1 MFQTISS
8 FLPPVLQLGND
19 KTPPVAADTSKPHE
33 TPPTDPAATR
43 RAGEEQEQAVKRL
56 KERKNES
63 FIVVRPPPSKTNHPL
78 NLQVQLVPPSNKD
91 KDGRSSR
98 PSSRHSIDS
107 TVESEVSLS
116 RTASNRSEASLY
128 SSYSST
134 GSFSTLGS
142 TSSTSSGRRMIIPLY
157 NLQAH
162 NVMQNVIVD
171 AGTDAKI
178 AKFMKRGLEVIGL
191 AVLEPIEIWTGGSLE
206 EDGRPRTSFDHA
218 HGFLPPG
225 SSTPTSSAASLAS
238 ENTQERHAPA
248 FVPAPAIASASMSPS
263 GSSSGRPGTPRKFFG
278 KLFSKKK
285 DSPSTSDLTPPVT
298 PTSPV
303 PSLAS
308 ETKLS
313 KRSSL
318 LSAHG
323 HPVIINYAPEFPLQP
338 PVLGIQP
345 TLRSPTVP
353 PRGRP
358 HRYVWV
364 VRKWLKGEPESM
376 LGGMRDRFNEARS
389 GTLAPSGGLE
399 ANVEV
404 RLEWS
409 RGKKRAVEG
418 DRVARKGSR
427 RRSAGESPATPFM
440 ADLQL
445 PQTPM
450 TPTTPMTPAGLA
462 PRARKAW
469 TRARSPG
476 GAGRR
481 SLESARST
489 SPGPAASIT
498 TGESMAQG
506 TQETEED
513 DGEASDPEDSETP
526 WTCTL
531 VVRRLQHAAPQTPTP
546 RSPLADV
553 SDHAQPQSLRVKVAA
568 VVPTPHHPKVVAL
581 LKVPFPLPDVEI
593 ERVAVRRR
601 IVTPAGISR
610 PAPDAVPEAGSGGS
624 GGQKKFWP
632 GAGRENGGGGG
643 SGRPEPGRS
652 AGVVLTAEEIKDVV
666 SCTGLW
672 LVVREGFG
680 GVGRE
685 RRKGDGWRLRG

>member
-1 MFQTISS
+1 MRH
-8 FLPPVLQLGND
+8 LQ
-19 KTPPVAADTSKPHE
+19 
-33 TPPTDPAATR
+33 
-43 RAGEEQEQAVKRL
+43 
-56 KERKNES
+56 S
-63 FIVVRPPPSKTNHPL
+63 FIVVRPPPSKSNHPL

-91 KDGRSSR
+91 KESRSSR

-107 TVESEVSLS
+107 TAESEVSLS
-116 RTASNRSEASLY
+116 RTASNRSETSLY
-128 SSYSST
+128 SSYST

-142 TSSTSSGRRMIIPLY
+142 SSSTSSGRRMIIPLY

-191 AVLEPIEIWTGGSLE
+191 AVLEPIEIWSGGSLE
-206 EDGRPRTSFDHA
+206 DDGRPRTSYDRA
-218 HGFLPPG
+218 GGLQLPG
-225 SSTPTSSAASLAS
+225 STPTSSAVSLAS
-238 ENTQERHAPA
+238 QNTQDHPIVAP
-248 FVPAPAIASASMSPS
+248 PPPPTISTPPTS
-263 GSSSGRPGTPRKFFG
+263 SSSGRPGTPRKFFG
-278 KLFSKKK
+278 KLFSSKKK
-285 DSPSTSDLTPPVT
+285 ESPSASNLTPPTT
-298 PTSPV
+298 PASPV
-303 PSLAS
+303 PSLTA
-308 ETKLS
+308 EARIS

-323 HPVIINYAPEFPLQP
+323 HPILPGLVPEATLQP

-345 TLRSPTVP
+345 ALRSGAVP

-358 HRYVWV
+358 QKYVWV

-376 LGGMRDRFNEARS
+376 LGGMRDRFNEVRS
-389 GTLAPSGGLE
+389 GTLAPQGGLE

-409 RGKKRAVEG
+409 RGRKRGEAE
-418 DRVARKGSR
+418 RLARKGSR
-427 RRSAGESPATPFM
+427 RRSGQPSSGTPST
-440 ADLQL
+440 ASLQQ

-450 TPTTPMTPAGLA
+450 TPTTPMTPSGLA
-462 PRARKAW
+462 PKARKAR
-469 TRARSPG
+469 TRSQGEGGRPSLDSVRSV
-476 GAGRR
+476 
-481 SLESARST
+481 
-489 SPGPAASIT
+489 SPGPTASIT
-498 TGESMAQG
+498 TGESN
-506 TQETEED
+506 TQENQDD
-513 DGEASDPEDSETP
+513 DGGESDPEDSETP

-531 VVRRLQHAAPQTPTP
+531 VVRRLHSHAAVNAQTPTP
-546 RSPLADV
+546 RSPLADE
-553 SDHAQPQSLRVKVAA
+553 QPQSQSLRVKVAA

-581 LKVPFPLPDVEI
+581 LKVPFPLPDVEV
-593 ERVAVRRR
+593 ERVALRRR

-610 PAPDAVPEAGSGGS
+610 PAPDVVPESAGS

-632 GAGRENGGGGG
+632 NRENGAGR
-643 SGRPEPGRS
+643 PEMGRS
-652 AGVVLTAEEIKDVV
+652 SGVTLTAEEIKDVV